1 MYKTVSLSILAMLV
15 FAGWIETAA
24 IAQIETATLV
34 GSVKD
39 SSGAVVAGAKVTI
52 VNSETSFRSETT
64 TSRGELLPSL
74 PEAGRLPGH
83 ARSTRLQTLRP

>member
-52 VNSETSFRSETT
+52 VNSET
-64 TSRGELLPSL
+64 
-74 PEAGRLPGH
+74 
-83 ARSTRLQTLRP
+83 